1 MTYAEAQMIIDD
13 ETRKDELAQGVR
25 HLNNLAKNLKI
36 KRMNDG

>member
-25 HLNNLAKNLKI
+25 HLNNLAKNLKR
-36 KRMNDG
+36 KRMKDG